1 MKDNPCVK
9 FAYYNGTEK
18 VYKPKKRFETEAEAI
33 ENAKIVN
40 KKLIDMDK
48 LIYKLVAY
56 KCTKCGGWHIGRNN
70 KPISEKNRLKIKNQN
85 G

>member
-9 FAYYNGTEK
+9 FAFYNGSEK

-33 ENAKIVN
+33 ENAKKMN
-40 KKLIDMDK
+40 KKYIDMDK

-56 KCTKCGGWHIGRNN
+56 KCYKCGGWHIGRNN
-70 KPISEKNRLKIKNQN
+70 KPISEKNRLKIKNQ
-85 G
+85 